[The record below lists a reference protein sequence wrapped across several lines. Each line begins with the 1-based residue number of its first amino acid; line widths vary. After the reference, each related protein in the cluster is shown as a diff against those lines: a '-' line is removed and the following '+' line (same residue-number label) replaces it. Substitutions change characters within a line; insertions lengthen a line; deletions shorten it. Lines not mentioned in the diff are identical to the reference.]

1 MGMLQQAIGV
11 NPNFIY
17 NRHEFL
23 MKTLYKLL
31 FRYLVLKRN
40 EISLMNKGGKFL
52 KKLWCCVGGGVLT
65 RSFGIISTELKSNV
79 NWPPLRV
86 LKLTFRALALRSDEC

>member
-11 NPNFIY
+11 NSYFIY

-40 EISLMNKGGKFL
+40 EIWLMNKGG
-52 KKLWCCVGGGVLT
+52 
-65 RSFGIISTELKSNV
+65 
-79 NWPPLRV
+79 
-86 LKLTFRALALRSDEC
+86 